1 MSEILSN
8 VELRNKIVSLSG
20 YRSDLPKDYELGFN
34 DCQSKVL
41 EIVEKYGY
49 DHAVCVPQFV
59 ALWFEENK
67 HALEVA
73 IFRAIAN
80 IMEKD
85 EEHYTKFLK
94 WLNDDSNKPIETLI
108 RMQECYTVLPVYR
121 VRNLQ
126 DGTYFKHFTG
136 DEFHAVWC
144 SAVNKA
150 YEFDTE
156 DKAEA
161 VCSLTNF
168 ECEVVH

>member
-8 VELRNKIVSLSG
+8 VELMNKIVSLSG
-20 YRSDLPKDYELGFN
+20 YRSDLPKDYEHGFN

-49 DHAVCVPQFV
+49 DHAVCVPEYV
-59 ALWFEENK
+59 AVWFEENK

-80 IMEKD
+80 IMEKN
-85 EEHYTKFLK
+85 EENYTKFLK
-94 WLNDDSNKPIETLI
+94 WLDDDSNKPIETLI
-108 RMQECYTVLPVYR
+108 RMQECYTVRPVYR
-121 VRNLQ
+121 VRNVQ
-126 DGTYFKHFTG
+126 DGTYFKHFSG
-136 DEFHAVWC
+136 NEFNAVWC

-156 DKAEA
+156 AKAEA
-161 VCSLTNF
+161 VCLLANF
-168 ECEVVH
+168 ECEVVC